1 MLALI
6 LAVAVDSVDLW
17 PGFDPQKI
25 PVAIYDGKHTVLRHH
40 PSPPPEF
47 KNGVYEGRHAAVT
60 GNSSIEIGGV
70 ETATVL
76 KTDPTPGLIAHEQ
89 FHVHQRTK
97 HPAWSANEADLFTY
111 PVDDAEALAL
121 LRRET
126 DALRNALTGD
136 KSAAQLA
143 LELRRE
149 RFAKIGPTA
158 AKYERGSELN
168 EGLAT
173 YIQHRVDGGPIV
185 LADTPP
191 DAVRDRVYQ
200 SGLALATLLD
210 RYDPKWRET
219 LENGDSRS
227 LDELLADA
235 ILPRVDVDAEI
246 KALVAKREQR
256 KHEFLDAPGWTV
268 VITAKDAPFFPQ
280 RFDPLNVHVVGKG
293 EVLHTRFLQ
302 LNGIE
307 ILGRPALTEAAG
319 EHPLF
324 NGIRSVTLTGFATKP
339 VIENDRLIADGVN
352 ADLRGATY
360 EIYTRD

>member
-6 LAVAVDSVDLW
+6 LAAVVDVW

-25 PVAIYDGKHTVLRHH
+25 PVAIYDGKRTVLHNH

-47 KNGVYEGRHAAVT
+47 KDGVYEGRHPAVT
-60 GNSSIEIGGV
+60 GNSSLPLGGV

-76 KTDPTPGLIAHEQ
+76 ATNPTPGLIAHEA
-89 FHVHQRTK
+89 FHVHERTK

-126 DALRNALTGD
+126 AALRTALAGD
-136 KSAAQLA
+136 RSAAQLA
-143 LELRRE
+143 IELRRQ
-149 RFAKIGPTA
+149 RFARIGPVA

-168 EGLAT
+168 EGLAM
-173 YIQHRVDGGPIV
+173 YIQHRIDGGPVV
-185 LADTPP
+185 LADGPP
-191 DAVRDRVYQ
+191 DGVRDRVYQ
-200 SGLALATLLD
+200 SGLAFATLLD

-219 LENGDSRS
+219 LESGDPRS
-227 LDELLADA
+227 LDELLAAA
-235 ILPRVDVDAEI
+235 IAPEVDVTAEI
-246 KALVAKREQR
+246 REVIAKREQR
-256 KHEFLDAPGWTV
+256 KRDFLGQPGWTIT
-268 VITAKDAPFFPQ
+268 ITAGEQPFFPE

-293 EVLHTRFLQ
+293 EVLHTRFLR

-307 ILGRPALTEAAG
+307 ILGRSALTEAAG

-339 VIENDRLIADGVN
+339 EVKDGRLVAEGVT

>member
-1 MLALI
+1 MFALI
-6 LAVAVDSVDLW
+6 LAATVDLW
-17 PGFDPQKI
+17 PGFDMDKI
-25 PVAIYDGKHTVLRHH
+25 PVAIYDGKRTVLLHH

-47 KNGVYEGRHAAVT
+47 KNGSYEGRHPAVT
-60 GNSSIEIGGV
+60 ANSSVTLGGV
-70 ETATVL
+70 ETATIL
-76 KTDPTPGLIAHEQ
+76 ATNPTPGLIAHEV

-97 HPAWSANEADLFTY
+97 HPTWSANEADLFTY

-126 DALRNALTGD
+126 DALRNALNGD

-143 LELRRE
+143 LELRRR
-149 RFAKIGPTA
+149 RFEKIGPTA

-185 LADTPP
+185 LADGPP
-191 DAVRDRVYQ
+191 DGVRDRVYQ

-210 RYDPKWRET
+210 RWDPKWRET
-219 LENGDSRS
+219 LENGDPRS
-227 LDELLADA
+227 LDELLAAA
-235 ILPRVDVDAEI
+235 IVPQPDVDAEI
-246 KALVAKREQR
+246 RALAAKREQR
-256 KHEFLDAPGWTV
+256 KREFLDAPGWIV
-268 VITAKDAPFFPQ
+268 VITAADQPFFPQ

-339 VIENDRLIADGVN
+339 EVKDDRLVADGVT

-360 EIYTRD
+360 EIYTRE